1 MEPRQQILLV
11 AILLTAAIVVYIVC
25 SCLPSKEEMKEFFN
39 KMKKK
44 KEDFICPTVIYEKLK
59 KLYPNIFTSQKECN
73 KIVAKIISPKDFANY
88 EGDENK
94 AIMFIQAYII
104 NHPDEFK
111 KKKD

>member
-11 AILLTAAIVVYIVC
+11 AILLTAAIVVYILC
-25 SCLPSKEEMKEFFN
+25 SCLPSAVEIKEFIG
-39 KMKKK
+39 KIKKK
-44 KEDFICPTVIYEKLK
+44 KEDFICPIVIYEKLK
-59 KLYPNIFTSQKECN
+59 KLYPNIFTSQQESN
-73 KIVAKIISPKDFANY
+73 KIVSKIISPKDFTTY

-111 KKKD
+111 KKDK